1 MHRLFVALRPPRQ
14 IRERLAALQA
24 GIPGARWQDDEQ
36 IHLTLR
42 FIGTLDRPAAE
53 DAAAALARIAA
64 APIEVAL
71 SGVGRFEHRGHTEA
85 LWAGIAPRDQLSALH
100 KKVDAALVR
109 TGLEPEGRA
118 YLPHITLARFSR
130 SAGAEHDVGRWLADH
145 GGLASPPFTLT
156 DLLLYE
162 SHLSGSGARYE
173 IVARW
178 PLAG

>member
-1 MHRLFVALRPPRQ
+1 MHRLFVALRPPRP
-14 IRERLAALQA
+14 IREQLTALQA
-24 GIPGARWQDDEQ
+24 GIPGARWQEDEQ
-36 IHLTLR
+36 LHLTSR
-42 FIGTLDRPAAE
+42 FIGALDRPAAE
-53 DAAAALARIAA
+53 DAAAALARIAT

-71 SGVGRFEHRGHTEA
+71 SGVGRFEQRGRTDA
-85 LWAGIAPRDQLSALH
+85 VWAGIAPRDSLAALH
-100 KKVDAALVR
+100 KIVDAALAR

-156 DLLLYE
+156 DLILYE
-162 SHLSGSGARYE
+162 SHLSAGGARYE

-178 PLAG
+178 PLAR